1 MDRNGGGFFRIA
13 PPGIS
18 RNRGSQ
24 GPAPYQCTSPSQ
36 TTVCPLSLQVGMELA
51 FLASRV
57 HKEKA
62 GSSRKALQPAQPAQH
77 TCPAVAEPFIPH
89 GEELAFNPPIRVQDC
104 SPFQQPLRPLEI
116 RGTKVHLD
124 PQEPAGSEGPSS
136 CAFELSMRG
145 RLSDLVLEGRL
156 QGAAYAILE
165 VDSSWV
171 WLLSA
176 YGLYSPK
183 ASRVVEQ
190 LLRKVRGHSLW
201 ALTGGNTCRKS
212 FKWKEQLS
220 VWFRASCGEAQRKI
234 PKHSS
239 TVCTVFPLI
248 FHRSDLLTWSFPLSS
263 AVFCSVIRMPL
274 LQPAMRGPLSCHH
287 REDPHT
293 SLSGVCLVLQAI
305 ESTRRAHT
313 LMDKLEVQPPSVFL
327 SSVLLEKSS

>member
-77 TCPAVAEPFIPH
+77 TCPAVAEPFMPH

-104 SPFQQPLRPLEI
+104 NPFQQPLRPLEI

-190 LLRKVRGHSLW
+190 LLRKFGER
-201 ALTGGNTCRKS
+201 
-212 FKWKEQLS
+212 LS
-220 VWFRASCGEAQRKI
+220 TYQQDGET
-234 PKHSS
+234 PPHNGL
-239 TVCTVFPLI
+239 P
-248 FHRSDLLTWSFPLSS
+248 SS
-263 AVFCSVIRMPL
+263 ANCSSSPRSSSSAGAQEAEPL
-274 LQPAMRGPLSCHH
+274 AGQMRTS
-287 REDPHT
+287 ED
-293 SLSGVCLVLQAI
+293 LSGSII
-305 ESTRRAHT
+305 ENS
-313 LMDKLEVQPPSVFL
+313 LGSF
-327 SSVLLEKSS
+327 